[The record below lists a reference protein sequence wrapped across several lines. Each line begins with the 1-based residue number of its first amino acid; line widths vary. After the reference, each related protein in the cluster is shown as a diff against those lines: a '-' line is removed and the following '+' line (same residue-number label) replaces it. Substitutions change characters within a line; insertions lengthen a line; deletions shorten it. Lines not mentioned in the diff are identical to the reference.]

1 MVTAL
6 QSEQPHHVVVLDD
19 EVRIDG
25 FIETDPDVRRVLD
38 GADDP
43 EEATHIILRIGAQAT
58 LVAQTDLE
66 AQMVERRFERM
77 SQRFDTS
84 LDSAVSQITEVS
96 SKLLDEE
103 GGALPRIFDD
113 MKSGIGTIL
122 TETFD
127 GDSKSSAIAK
137 IESVVDGAV
146 RRLDGTVRSA
156 FDPDSPDSVM
166 GKTKREILDVVKEQ
180 GRELSKDIQAVA
192 TVLAANK
199 ARAEVIQLTAVKG
212 FTYEE
217 MLGDDLASIASIHGD
232 LTEAVG
238 TTSGA
243 AGTKNGDHLVTVN
256 TEDTCGQEVRFVLEC
271 KDRKLGMAK
280 TMEQITKAIEN
291 HSARAGV
298 VVFSRQELAPSPLP
312 FSWSGNRAV
321 LVYDKDQPDP
331 EGLQLAYAWARWVCR
346 RELSSDGA
354 ALNVGQIEAA
364 LTRARQA
371 LQRHQSAKSC
381 FTAAT
386 KKIDEGASHVTGLV
400 DEVRSAMTD
409 LWEELNRQ

>member
-6 QSEQPHHVVVLDD
+6 QSEQPRRVVVLED

-25 FIETDPDVRRVLD
+25 FVETDPDVRRVLD
-38 GADDP
+38 GADDT
-43 EEATHIILRIGAQAT
+43 EVATHIILRIGAQAT

-66 AQMVERRFERM
+66 TQMVERRFEGM

-84 LDSAVSQITEVS
+84 LDCAVSQITEVS

-103 GGALPRIFDD
+103 GGALPRIFED

-122 TETFD
+122 AETFD

-156 FDPDSPDSVM
+156 FDPDSPESVM

-180 GRELSKDIQAVA
+180 GRELRKDIQEVA
-192 TVLAANK
+192 TVLVANK
-199 ARAEVIQLTAVKG
+199 ARAEVVHLTAVKG

-217 MLGDDLASIASIHGD
+217 MLGDALSSIASIHGD
-232 LTEAVG
+232 LAEAVG
-238 TTSGA
+238 TAPGA
-243 AGTKNGDHLVTVN
+243 AGTKNGDHLVTIN

-291 HSARAGV
+291 HSARAGI
-298 VVFSRQELAPSPLP
+298 VVFSRQDLAPSPLP

-321 LVYDKDQPDP
+321 LVYDKSQADP
-331 EGLQLAYAWARWVCR
+331 EALQLAYAWARWVCR
-346 RELSSDGA
+346 RELSADGA

-371 LQRHQSAKSC
+371 LQRHQAAKSC
-381 FTAAT
+381 FSAAT
-386 KKIDEGASHVTGLV
+386 KKIDEGASHVAGLV

>member
-1 MVTAL
+1 
-6 QSEQPHHVVVLDD
+6 
-19 EVRIDG
+19 
-25 FIETDPDVRRVLD
+25 
-38 GADDP
+38 
-43 EEATHIILRIGAQAT
+43 

-66 AQMVERRFERM
+66 AQIVERRFEGM
-77 SQRFDTS
+77 SQRFDSS
-84 LDSAVSQITEVS
+84 LNSAVSQITEVS
-96 SKLLDEE
+96 TRLLDEE
-103 GGALPRIFDD
+103 DGTLPRIFDD
-113 MKSGIGTIL
+113 MRNGIGTIL
-122 TETFD
+122 ADTFD
-127 GDSKSSAIAK
+127 ADSKSSAIAK
-137 IESVVDGAV
+137 IESVVDGAIK
-146 RRLDGTVRSA
+146 RLDGTVRSA
-156 FDPDSPDSVM
+156 FDPDAPDSVM

-180 GRELSKDIQAVA
+180 GRDLRKDIQEVA
-192 TVLAANK
+192 TVLAANN
-199 ARAEVIQLTAVKG
+199 ARAVVVKLTAVKG

-232 LTEAVG
+232 LAAAVG

-243 AGTKNGDHLVTVN
+243 SGTKNGDHVVTVN

-280 TMEQITKAIEN
+280 TMEQVTKAIEN
-291 HSARAGV
+291 HAARAGIA
-298 VVFSRQELAPSPLP
+298 VFSRQELAPSPLP

-331 EGLQLAYAWARWVCR
+331 EALQLAYAWARWVCR
-346 RELSSDGA
+346 RELSADGA
-354 ALNVGQIEAA
+354 GLNVGQIEAA

-386 KKIDEGASHVTGLV
+386 KKIDEGASHVAGLV